1 MYSTA
6 PKLFKQPLEH
16 ASDDT
21 DLIGTTASDQLTASE
36 AKAKYQLGTAQAK
49 NHNSMTFG
57 NLGLGLGADDL
68 PSESDSELEGNM
80 RVGDGDSASGM
91 SGVM

>member
-1 MYSTA
+1 
-6 PKLFKQPLEH
+6 
-16 ASDDT
+16 
-21 DLIGTTASDQLTASE
+21 
-36 AKAKYQLGTAQAK
+36 
-49 NHNSMTFG
+49 MTFG